1 MLVRDAITLLQ
12 LMPQDAV
19 LVGTDGPVT
28 PRDNK
33 GSARLGVQEVHPVLN
48 GFSAPELKK
57 EEWDLFL
64 LKDSNIVILAM
75 TRNSQGREI

>member
-1 MLVRDAITLLQ
+1 MLVRDAITLLK

-28 PRDNK
+28 PKAPK
-33 GSARLGVQEVHPVLN
+33 GELREGPKEVHPVLN
-48 GFSAPELKK
+48 GFSAYDLKR

-75 TRNSQGREI
+75 TRNSRGQEI